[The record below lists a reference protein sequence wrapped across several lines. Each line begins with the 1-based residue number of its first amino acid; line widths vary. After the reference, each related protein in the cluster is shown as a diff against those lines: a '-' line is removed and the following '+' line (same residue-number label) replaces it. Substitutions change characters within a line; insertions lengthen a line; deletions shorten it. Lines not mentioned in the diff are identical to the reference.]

1 MANLK
6 ELRLRIGSVKNTR
19 KITSAMSQI
28 ATARLRRAQ
37 NAALAARPY
46 GERLQEV
53 VAHLIGGIEPAERSS
68 AHPLLEERS
77 SRSSESEPG
86 GREHT
91 LYIAMTADRGLCGGF
106 NGNIHRKVLA
116 TLRTDR
122 EAGHKASLVT
132 IGKKGSSFFSK
143 DEGLIGTHPAPT
155 SETIVSLSKAVAAE
169 ATGRFLGTADGM
181 TDDERSSKPN
191 KVVLLYNHFVNV
203 LTQVVTPNQL
213 CPLRPATP
221 GDGDGDGDGGENGSE
236 GTSAF
241 QREPVFE
248 PGRGEILEHLVPVA
262 IESMLQQAM
271 FNSVAAE
278 VAARRVAMDAAT
290 DNASE
295 LIADLTLEYNRERQ
309 AAITSEL
316 MEIIGGAEALKG

>member
-28 ATARLRRAQ
+28 ATARLRKAQ

-53 VAHLIGGIEPAERSS
+53 VSHLIGGIDPAERSS
-68 AHPLLEERS
+68 AHPLLEQRE
-77 SRSSESEPG
+77 G
-86 GREHT
+86 EHT
-91 LYIAMTADRGLCGGF
+91 LFIVMTADRGLCGGF
-106 NGNIHRKVLA
+106 NGNIQRKVQQ
-116 TLRTDR
+116 TIRDER
-122 EAGHKASLVT
+122 EAGRKVSIIT
-132 IGKKGSSFFSK
+132 IGNKGNGFFGR
-143 DEGLIGTHPAPT
+143 DEGHLAGHSAPT
-155 SETIVSLSKAVAAE
+155 LETIVELSKAVAAQ
-169 ATGRFLGTADGM
+169 ATGQFLGTAEGLAAED
-181 TDDERSSKPN
+181 RPN
-191 KVVLLYNHFVNV
+191 KVVLYYNHFVSV
-203 LTQVVTPNQL
+203 LTQEVTPKQL
-213 CPLRPATP
+213 CPLAAAEPDESDDA
-221 GDGDGDGDGGENGSE
+221 
-236 GTSAF
+236 AF
-241 QREPVFE
+241 QREPIFE
-248 PGRGEILEHLVPVA
+248 PGRAEILEHLVPVT

-278 VAARRVAMDAAT
+278 IAARRVAMDAAT

>member
-53 VAHLIGGIEPAERSS
+53 VAHLIGGIDPAERSS
-68 AHPLLEERS
+68 AHPLLEERAS
-77 SRSSESEPG
+77 KEAG
-86 GREHT
+86 GDHT
-91 LYIAMTADRGLCGGF
+91 LYIAMTADKGLCGGF

-116 TLRTDR
+116 TLRADR
-122 EAGHKASLVT
+122 EAGHTASLIT
-132 IGKKGSSFFSK
+132 IGKKGSSFFSR
-143 DEGLIGTHPAPT
+143 DEGLIGTHEAPT
-155 SETIVSLSKAVAAE
+155 LDTIVALSKAVAAE
-169 ATGRFLGTADGM
+169 ATGRFLGTAEGM
-181 TDDERSSKPN
+181 SDDERSNKPS
-191 KVVLLYNHFVNV
+191 KVVLFYNHFVSV
-203 LTQVVTPNQL
+203 LTQEVTPNQL
-213 CPLRPATP
+213 CPLQPAV
-221 GDGDGDGDGGENGSE
+221 SE
-236 GTSAF
+236 DDTGTF
-241 QREPVFE
+241 QREPIFE
-248 PGRGEILEHLVPVA
+248 PGRGEILEHLVPVT

>member
-28 ATARLRRAQ
+28 ATARLRKAQ

-53 VAHLIGGIEPAERSS
+53 VSHLIGGIDPAERSS
-68 AHPLLEERS
+68 AHSLLEQRE
-77 SRSSESEPG
+77 G
-86 GREHT
+86 EHT
-91 LYIAMTADRGLCGGF
+91 LFIVMTADRGLCGGF
-106 NGNIHRKVLA
+106 NGNIQRKVQQ
-116 TLRTDR
+116 TVRDER
-122 EAGHKASLVT
+122 EAGRKVSLIT
-132 IGKKGSSFFSK
+132 IGNKGNGFFGR
-143 DEGLIGTHPAPT
+143 DEGHLAGHSAPT
-155 SETIVSLSKAVAAE
+155 LETIVELSKTVAAQ
-169 ATGRFLGTADGM
+169 ATGQFLGTAEGVAAED
-181 TDDERSSKPN
+181 RPN
-191 KVVLLYNHFVNV
+191 KVVLYYNHFVSV
-203 LTQVVTPNQL
+203 LTQEVTPVQL
-213 CPLRPATP
+213 CPLAPAEAEES
-221 GDGDGDGDGGENGSE
+221 DGDA
-236 GTSAF
+236 AF
-241 QREPVFE
+241 QREPIFE
-248 PGRGEILEHLVPVA
+248 PGRAEILEHLVPVT

-278 VAARRVAMDAAT
+278 IAARRVAMDAAT

>member
-53 VAHLIGGIEPAERSS
+53 VSHLVGGIDPAERSS
-68 AHPLLEERS
+68 AHPLLEARD
-77 SRSSESEPG
+77 G
-86 GREHT
+86 DHT
-91 LYIAMTADRGLCGGF
+91 LYIAMTADKGLCGGF
-106 NGNIHRKVLA
+106 NGNIQRGVLA
-116 TLRTDR
+116 TLRAER
-122 EAGHKASLVT
+122 EAGRKASLITV
-132 IGKKGSSFFSK
+132 GAKGNGFFAQ
-143 DEGLIGTHPAPT
+143 DDGLIGTHIAPT
-155 SETIVSLSKAVAAE
+155 LDTIVELSKAIAAE
-169 ATGRFLGTADGM
+169 ATGQFLGTAEGVSK
-181 TDDERSSKPN
+181 DDRPN
-191 KVVLLYNHFVNV
+191 RVVLVYNHFVSV
-203 LTQVVTPNQL
+203 LTQEVTELQL
-213 CPLRPATP
+213 CPLLPAEP
-221 GDGDGDGDGGENGSE
+221 GDDEDA
-236 GTSAF
+236 AF
-241 QREPVFE
+241 QREPIFE

-278 VAARRVAMDAAT
+278 IAARRVAMDAAT

>member
-19 KITSAMSQI
+19 KITSAMAQI

-53 VAHLIGGIEPAERSS
+53 VSHLIGGIDPAERSS
-68 AHPLLEERS
+68 AHPLLEERTT
-77 SRSSESEPG
+77 EEG
-86 GREHT
+86 EKHT
-91 LYIAMTADRGLCGGF
+91 LYIAMTADKGLCGGF
-106 NGNIHRKVLA
+106 NGNINRHLLA
-116 TLRTDR
+116 TLRSER
-122 EAGHKASLVT
+122 EAGRKASLIT
-132 IGKKGSSFFSK
+132 IGAKGSGFFSR
-143 DEGLIGTHPAPT
+143 DEGLLHKHAAPT
-155 SETIVSLSKAVAAE
+155 LDTIVELSKAIAAE
-169 ATGRFLGTADGM
+169 ATGGFLGTAEGASK
-181 TDDERSSKPN
+181 DDRPDR
-191 KVVLLYNHFVNV
+191 VVLVYNHFVSV
-203 LTQVVTPNQL
+203 LTQEVTELQL
-213 CPLRPATP
+213 CPLLPAQSEDGS
-221 GDGDGDGDGGENGSE
+221 GDGDDGV
-236 GTSAF
+236 TAF
-241 QREPVFE
+241 HREPVFE

-278 VAARRVAMDAAT
+278 IAARRVAMDAAT

>member
-37 NAALAARPY
+37 NTALAARPY
-46 GERLQEV
+46 GERLKEV
-53 VAHLIGGIEPAERSS
+53 VAHLIGGIDPAERSS

-77 SRSSESEPG
+77 TTSSKEG
-86 GREHT
+86 GNGNHT
-91 LYIAMTADRGLCGGF
+91 LYIAMTADKGLCGGF

-116 TLRTDR
+116 TLRADR
-122 EAGHKASLVT
+122 EAGDKASLVT
-132 IGKKGSSFFSK
+132 IGKKAASFFSS
-143 DEGLIGTHPAPT
+143 DEGLVGGHPAPT
-155 SETIVSLSKAVAAE
+155 LDTIVELSKAVAAD
-169 ATGRFLGTADGM
+169 ATGRFLGTAEGTADA
-181 TDDERSSKPN
+181 ERPN
-191 KVVLLYNHFVNV
+191 KVVLFYNHFVSV
-203 LTQVVTPNQL
+203 LTQEVTPNQL
-213 CPLRPATP
+213 CPLQPALP
-221 GDGDGDGDGGENGSE
+221 DGASKAGSGDDSE
-236 GTSAF
+236 GASAF

-248 PGRGEILEHLVPVA
+248 PGRGEILQHLVPVA

>member
-53 VAHLIGGIEPAERSS
+53 VAHLIGGIDPAERST
-68 AHPLLEERS
+68 AHPLLEERAS
-77 SRSSESEPG
+77 KEAG
-86 GREHT
+86 GDHT
-91 LYIAMTADRGLCGGF
+91 LYIAMTADKGLCGGF

-116 TLRTDR
+116 TLRADR
-122 EAGHKASLVT
+122 EAGHTASLIT
-132 IGKKGSSFFSK
+132 IGKKGNSFFSR
-143 DEGLIGTHPAPT
+143 DEGLIGTHDAPT
-155 SETIVSLSKAVAAE
+155 LDTIVSLSKAVAAE
-169 ATGRFLGTADGM
+169 ATGRFLGTAEGM
-181 TDDERSSKPN
+181 TDEERSKKPN
-191 KVVLLYNHFVNV
+191 KVVLFYNHFVSV
-203 LTQVVTPNQL
+203 LTQEVTPNQL
-213 CPLRPATP
+213 CPLQPAAA
-221 GDGDGDGDGGENGSE
+221 DEGSE
-236 GTSAF
+236 DHAGTF
-241 QREPVFE
+241 QREPIFE
-248 PGRGEILEHLVPVA
+248 PGRGEILEHLVPVT